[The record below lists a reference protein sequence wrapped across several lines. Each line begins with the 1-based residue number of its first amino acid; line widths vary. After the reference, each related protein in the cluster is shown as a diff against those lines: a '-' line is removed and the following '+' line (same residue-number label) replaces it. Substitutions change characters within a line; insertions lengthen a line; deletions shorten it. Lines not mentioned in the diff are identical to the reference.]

1 MDSPSLG
8 IGWMEMQRAVIHGLE
23 EILEE
28 VAVVPRLGPL
38 GAGCFPPYFP
48 PHTHTQLLSF
58 LLTELFFLIL
68 IPAGFKAKIIM
79 KGKGES

>member
-28 VAVVPRLGPL
+28 VAVRSKIGPPWGRLLSALP
-38 GAGCFPPYFP
+38 P

-68 IPAGFKAKIIM
+68 IPGGFKAKIIM